1 MKSNTLATLGALA
14 FVSFVGIAA
23 VASVKADLPQ
33 NLTKAVETLA
43 RLLDDSDKRIIHLA
57 LQG

>member
-1 MKSNTLATLGALA
+1 MKSNTLATLRALVFA
-14 FVSFVGIAA
+14 SFLGIAA
-23 VASVKADLPQ
+23 VAWVKADLPQ
-33 NLTKAVETLA
+33 NLNKAMETLG